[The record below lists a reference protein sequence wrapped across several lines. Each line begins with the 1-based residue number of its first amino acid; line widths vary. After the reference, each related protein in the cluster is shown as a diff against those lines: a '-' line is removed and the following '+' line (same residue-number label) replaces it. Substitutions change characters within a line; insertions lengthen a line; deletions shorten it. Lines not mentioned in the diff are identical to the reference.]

1 MADNAFEHMYITAAR
16 LLSDAGIDIAP
27 QTVLITAL
35 AAISPF
41 IILVLVAVA
50 QSPKPLPPP
59 AGCRKL
65 GLQGATNFEDQYSK
79 KYAKGG
85 DPTPAKPW
93 TVKALFV
100 YPLKSGAPIELEKSD
115 VLRTGLK
122 YDRQFTLAQQV
133 TSLPSMDGKVTSEWH
148 FMTQRKFPRLARV
161 ETEIWVPDP
170 SAKDYKEDGEWVK
183 SEGCLVIRF
192 PFSPDTDF
200 TMEGLLNYGKILAAR
215 LSRKSEPM
223 LEFRVPFNPPQD
235 RIKSKGYRSEVLRI
249 WKDNPVALNMSPEID
264 REIFEKL
271 RYTLGAANP
280 IALFRIDTN
289 AYREVH
295 KCAPKKE
302 DVGFATVIGMQDS
315 VCVDLASISYV
326 ANITQ
331 YPIHIINM
339 ASVHDVAS
347 KLPTGKPEPEHI
359 WQRQHTLLDGL
370 RFRAN
375 IYITGPP
382 AFAEDD
388 WKKAKLTSSD
398 SSELNLHISCRAT
411 RCKLPNVDPETA
423 VADRNEPLTT
433 LRNYRV
439 IDAGSK
445 NACLGM
451 QVTPLEE
458 GSVTVGDK
466 IEVLEIGE
474 HRFIGGEGS
483 KVDG

>member
-1 MADNAFEHMYITAAR
+1 MAENVENFVLAANGI
-16 LLSDAGIDIAP
+16 LKEAGINITLQAILLTTVSCIAP
-27 QTVLITAL
+27 LVFLLVL
-35 AAISPF
+35 AAF
-41 IILVLVAVA
+41 KT
-50 QSPKPLPPP
+50 PKSLPPP

-65 GLQGATNFEDQYSK
+65 GLQGRSNLEDQYSK
-79 KYAKGG
+79 RYAKGG
-85 DPTPAKPW
+85 DPTPEKPW

-100 YPLKSGAPIELEKSD
+100 YPLKSGAPVELSKSEID
-115 VLRTGLK
+115 RTGLK

-133 TSLPSMDGKVTSEWH
+133 TSLPTLDGKVTSEWH
-148 FMTQRKFPRLARV
+148 FMTQRKFPRLAKV
-161 ETEIWVPDP
+161 DTEIWVPDP
-170 SAKDYKEDGEWVK
+170 SARGYKEDGEWVK

-200 TMEGLLNYGKILAAR
+200 TIEGLINYGKIMLAR

-223 LEFRVPFNPPQD
+223 LEFRVPFNPSPE

-249 WKDNPVALNMSPEID
+249 WKDSPTALNVSSEID
-264 REIFEKL
+264 REVFEKL

-302 DVGFATVIGMQDS
+302 DVGFETVIGMHDS
-315 VCVDLASISYV
+315 
-326 ANITQ
+326 
-331 YPIHIINM
+331 YPIHILNL

-347 KLPTGKPEPEHI
+347 KLPNPSSDLPEL
-359 WQRQHTLLDGL
+359 WQRHLTLLDAL

-388 WKKAKLTSSD
+388 WKQAQITSSD
-398 SSELNLHISCRAT
+398 STSSMNLHISCRTT
-411 RCKLPNVDPETA
+411 RCKLPNVDPKTA
-423 VADRNEPLTT
+423 VADKNEPLTT
-433 LRNYRV
+433 LRSYRI
-439 IDAGSK
+439 IDEGSK

-451 QVTPLEE
+451 QVTPLDT
-458 GSVTVGDK
+458 GAVAVGNK
-466 IEVLEIGE
+466 IDVLEIGK
-474 HRFIGGEGS
+474 HRFEGGEGR